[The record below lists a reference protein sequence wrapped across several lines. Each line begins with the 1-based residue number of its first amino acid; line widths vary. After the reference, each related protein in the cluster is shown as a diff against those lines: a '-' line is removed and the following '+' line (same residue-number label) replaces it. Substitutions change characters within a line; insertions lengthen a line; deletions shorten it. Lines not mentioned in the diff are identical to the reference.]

1 MNLAPSS
8 SSDEEMA
15 YRGSVPLWRHFTY
28 PHRRVVRRIALY
40 IGVVIMAS
48 IILFPLYWIIASSL
62 RPIGE
67 FITRGPELLP
77 AKLTLQHYVDL
88 FTISLFPTYLKN
100 SVIITTGVVVLTTT
114 FATLG
119 GYGLTR
125 IDIPLKRT
133 FARGVLFS
141 YMFPPVLLAIPMFIL
156 WNHLG
161 ILNTFFGLILAIT
174 ARVLPFSLW
183 LMWRFFLTVP
193 YTLEESAQMAGAT
206 RFQAFKDI
214 ALPNAKPGVIAVAI
228 LAFAFAWG
236 DFTMAWILMSEL
248 QKFPITV
255 GIERTFFAGGQID
268 WGLVLAGSSIA
279 LIPPLLFVYFLEK
292 YYIRG
297 FSPGG
302 TL

>member
-1 MNLAPSS
+1 MSHRSNR
-8 SSDEEMA
+8 DTDIMA
-15 YRGSVPLWRHFTY
+15 YRGSIPGWRHLSY
-28 PHRRVVRRIALY
+28 PQRRLARRIGLY
-40 IGVVIMAS
+40 VLVAFMAS
-48 IILFPLYWIIASSL
+48 IVLFPLFWIISTSI
-62 RPIGE
+62 RPISE
-67 FITRGPELLP
+67 FITRNPELLP
-77 AKLTLQHYVDL
+77 STLTPEHWVDL
-88 FTISLFPTYLKN
+88 FTISNFPTYLKN
-100 SVIITTGVVVLTTT
+100 SVIITIGVVAVTTT

-141 YMFPPVLLAIPMFIL
+141 YMFPPVLLAIPMYIVWSHIGL
-156 WNHLG
+156 
-161 ILNTFFGLILAIT
+161 LNTYVGLILAIS

-193 YTLEESAQMAGAT
+193 YSLEESAQMAGAT

-228 LAFAFAWG
+228 MGFAFAWG
-236 DFTMAWILMSEL
+236 DFTMAWILMSNIE
-248 QKFPITV
+248 KFPITV

-268 WGLVLAGSSIA
+268 WGLVLSASSVA

-297 FSPGG
+297 FSAGG

>member
-1 MNLAPSS
+1 MSLRPA
-8 SSDEEMA
+8 DDGTMA
-15 YRGSVPLWRHFTY
+15 YRGSVPVWRHLSY
-28 PHRRVVRRIALY
+28 AQRRVARRVALY
-40 IGVVIMAS
+40 LAVAFMAS
-48 IILFPLYWIIASSL
+48 IILFPLFWIISTSI
-62 RPIGE
+62 RPVSE
-67 FITRGPELLP
+67 FITRNPKLLP
-77 AKLTLQHYVDL
+77 TTLTPRHWIDL
-88 FTISLFPTYLKN
+88 FTISNFPTYLKN
-100 SVIITTGVVVLTTT
+100 SFIITAGVVLLTTT

-141 YMFPPVLLAIPMFIL
+141 YMFPPVLLAIPMYIVWSHIGL
-156 WNHLG
+156 
-161 ILNTFFGLILAIT
+161 LNTYVGLVLAIS

-193 YTLEESAQMAGAT
+193 YSLEESAQMAGAT

-236 DFTMAWILMSEL
+236 DFTMAWILMSDI
-248 QKFPITV
+248 QMFPITV

-268 WGLVLAGSSIA
+268 WGLVLSASSVA
-279 LIPPLLFVYFLEK
+279 LVPPLLFVYFLEK

-297 FSPGG
+297 FSAGG
-302 TL
+302 AL